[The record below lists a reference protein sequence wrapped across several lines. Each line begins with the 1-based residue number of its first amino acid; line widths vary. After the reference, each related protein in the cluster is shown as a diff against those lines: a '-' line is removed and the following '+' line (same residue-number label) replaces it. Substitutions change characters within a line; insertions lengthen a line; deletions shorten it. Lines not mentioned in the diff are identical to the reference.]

1 MLRKLALAAALLAA
15 PAAHAGQFCVTSQ
28 QSAGDTTL
36 YQFCQTVS
44 DAGIQYM
51 GQVAAASFY
60 PNGVLVSGQVGGTG
74 ANAPVYRAP
83 TVQELINAMGLSVWQ
98 GWQANATSYQRAQAA
113 AAAVAPIQPLQ

>member
-1 MLRKLALAAALLAA
+1 MIRKLALTAALFVA

-28 QSAGDTTL
+28 QSAGDTTP

-51 GQVAAASFY
+51 GQVAASIFY
-60 PNGVLVSGQVGGTG
+60 PQGVLVSGQVGGTG

-83 TVQELINAMGLSVWQ
+83 TVQELVNAMGLSVWQ
-98 GWQANATSYQRAQAA
+98 GWQANATNYQKAQAA